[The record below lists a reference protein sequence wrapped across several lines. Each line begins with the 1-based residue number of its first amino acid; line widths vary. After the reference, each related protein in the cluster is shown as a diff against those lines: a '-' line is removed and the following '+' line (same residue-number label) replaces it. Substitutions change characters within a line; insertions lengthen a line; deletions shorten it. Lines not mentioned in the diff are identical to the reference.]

1 MMNVPGFTEEALT
14 EVNDMLDFANPFLG
28 QCGQAKLRAQN
39 KKPRTGAQQSAD
51 KARSQ
56 KLTGHT
62 ATGGNRSAAAKKAA
76 ETRKRCKGGIV
87 YFFLKGVQ

>member
-1 MMNVPGFTEEALT
+1 MMNVPGFTEESLA
-14 EVNDMLDFANPFLG
+14 EVNDMLDFSVNPLLG
-28 QCGQAKLRAQN
+28 KCGQAKLRAQN
-39 KKPRTGAQQSAD
+39 KKPRTGAQQAAD

-76 ETRKRCKGGIV
+76 ETRRRCKGSG
-87 YFFLKGVQ
+87 G